1 MPIDRKRRIF
11 RPGPLA
17 PPRRTLPVRPTLV
30 LGVAAVLLVAGVAL
44 LSRPATLFGRVPVAA
59 GTVQAGPE
67 AVAVVDGGTLRL
79 DSRVLRLRGVAAPVR
94 GRPCHGADGRP
105 FDCGGAAAEQLAG
118 LVRDR
123 AVTCRLV
130 GHDAAGR
137 AEAIC
142 TAGGTELNRAIVAA
156 GFARAAPGEPALDA
170 AEAEARAARR
180 GLWAGAAF

>member
-17 PPRRTLPVRPTLV
+17 PPRRSLPVRPTLAV
-30 LGVAAVLLVAGVAL
+30 GMAAVLLVGGIAL
-44 LSRPATLFGRVPVAA
+44 LSRPATLFGRVPA
-59 GTVQAGPE
+59 GAGVVQAGPE

-79 DSRVLRLRGVAAPVR
+79 AARVVRLQGVAAPVR
-94 GRPCHGADGRP
+94 GRPCHGADGRA
-105 FDCGGAAAEQLAG
+105 FDCGGAAAEGLAG

-123 AVTCRLV
+123 AVSCRLV

-137 AEAIC
+137 AQAVC
-142 TAGGTELNRAIVAA
+142 AAGGTELNRAIIAA
-156 GFARAAPGEPALDA
+156 GFARAEPGEPALDA

-180 GLWAGAAF
+180 GLWADAAF

>member
-1 MPIDRKRRIF
+1 MPIDHKRRIF

-17 PPRRTLPVRPTLV
+17 PPRRSLAVRPTLA
-30 LGVAAVLLVAGVAL
+30 LAVAAVLLVAGIAL
-44 LSRPATLFGRVPVAA
+44 LSRPTNLFGRVPAGA

-79 DSRVLRLRGVAAPVR
+79 DQRVVRLHGVAAPVR
-94 GRPCHGADGRP
+94 GRPCQGADGHE
-105 FDCGGAAAEQLAG
+105 FDCGGAAAERLAN

-137 AEAIC
+137 AQAIC
-142 TAGGTELNRAIVAA
+142 AAGGTELNRAIVAA
-156 GFARAAPGEPALDA
+156 GFARATPGEPALSA

-180 GLWAGAAF
+180 GLWADAAF